1 MTDIQKTICDYI
13 DQNAALFTGVSDR
26 IWELAELSL
35 KEYQSAALY
44 CEVLREGGFAVEERL
59 CGVETAFSGSFGS
72 GKPVIGILGEFDS
85 LSGLSQAAGVAE
97 KRSAGGEAGHGCNHN
112 LLGAAALAAAFAVKD
127 FLQRTGAPG
136 TVIFFGCPGEEGG
149 AGKAFLARDHVWE
162 HLDAAVTW
170 HPSDVNE
177 VASGTCVSCIQKE
190 FHFHGVASHASGT
203 PHLGRSA
210 LDAVELMNIGVQFLR
225 EHMPT
230 TARIHY
236 AITDAGGKSP
246 NVVQPEAK
254 VLYMVRDVQVA
265 QAIALQKRVDQ
276 IAKAAAM
283 MTETTVT
290 EQFID
295 GTANTV
301 PNAVLEKVAY
311 DNFEALGVVEHS
323 DEEMRLAQAYIDSYE
338 AKSDRVPGFAS
349 AESPEIAAYVKK
361 MTDNGKLPI
370 NDFLMPLHHSMR
382 SGAGSTDVGDV
393 SWQTP
398 TVQVHTACWPSG
410 APGHSWQNVSCGATS
425 IAEKS
430 MLQAGKVM
438 AGTVIDLLTK
448 PDVLGA
454 AKAEFKEAAA
464 AGYTC
469 PIPPD
474 AVPVAIED

>member
-1 MTDIQKTICDYI
+1 
-13 DQNAALFTGVSDR
+13 
-26 IWELAELSL
+26 
-35 KEYQSAALY
+35 
-44 CEVLREGGFAVEERL
+44 
-59 CGVETAFSGSFGS
+59 
-72 GKPVIGILGEFDS
+72 
-85 LSGLSQAAGVAE
+85 
-97 KRSAGGEAGHGCNHN
+97 
-112 LLGAAALAAAFAVKD
+112 
-127 FLQRTGAPG
+127 
-136 TVIFFGCPGEEGG
+136 
-149 AGKAFLARDHVWE
+149 
-162 HLDAAVTW
+162 
-170 HPSDVNE
+170 
-177 VASGTCVSCIQKE
+177 
-190 FHFHGVASHASGT
+190 
-203 PHLGRSA
+203 
-210 LDAVELMNIGVQFLR
+210 
-225 EHMPT
+225 
-230 TARIHY
+230 
-236 AITDAGGKSP
+236 
-246 NVVQPEAK
+246 
-254 VLYMVRDVQVA
+254 
-265 QAIALQKRVDQ
+265 
-276 IAKAAAM
+276 M

-311 DNFEALGVVEHS
+311 DNFEALGVVKHS

-370 NDFLMPLHHSMR
+370 NDFLMPLHHSMK

-448 PDVLGA
+448 SDVLGA

>member
-1 MTDIQKTICDYI
+1 M
-13 DQNAALFTGVSDR
+13 
-26 IWELAELSL
+26 
-35 KEYQSAALY
+35 
-44 CEVLREGGFAVEERL
+44 
-59 CGVETAFSGSFGS
+59 
-72 GKPVIGILGEFDS
+72 
-85 LSGLSQAAGVAE
+85 
-97 KRSAGGEAGHGCNHN
+97 
-112 LLGAAALAAAFAVKD
+112 
-127 FLQRTGAPG
+127 
-136 TVIFFGCPGEEGG
+136 
-149 AGKAFLARDHVWE
+149 
-162 HLDAAVTW
+162 
-170 HPSDVNE
+170 
-177 VASGTCVSCIQKE
+177 
-190 FHFHGVASHASGT
+190 
-203 PHLGRSA
+203 
-210 LDAVELMNIGVQFLR
+210 
-225 EHMPT
+225 
-230 TARIHY
+230 
-236 AITDAGGKSP
+236 
-246 NVVQPEAK
+246 
-254 VLYMVRDVQVA
+254 RDVQVA

-311 DNFEALGVVEHS
+311 DNFEALGVVKHS

-338 AKSDRVPGFAS
+338 AKADRVPGFAS
-349 AESPEIAAYVKK
+349 AESPEIAAYAKK

-370 NDFLMPLHHSMR
+370 NDFLMPLHHSMK